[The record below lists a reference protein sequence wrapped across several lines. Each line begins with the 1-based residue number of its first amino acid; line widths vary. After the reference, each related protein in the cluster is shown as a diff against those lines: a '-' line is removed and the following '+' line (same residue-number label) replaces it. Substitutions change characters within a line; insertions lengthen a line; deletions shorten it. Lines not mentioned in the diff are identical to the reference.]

1 MSDSNTK
8 MSDSNTKLFIQMVK
22 ERYSQIGAIV
32 MPPRPEG
39 EDTPELRQQYALEIM
54 SGHEALMHAVIGSV
68 FAMTKSKMLP
78 EDIGT
83 DLYKRCEKIA
93 DDLHKGFIAQA
104 IVTGYDEA
112 QQSKAV
118 H

>member
-1 MSDSNTK
+1 MSDST
-8 MSDSNTKLFIQMVK
+8 TKLFIQMVK

-32 MPPRPEG
+32 MPSRPEG
-39 EDTPELRQQYALEIM
+39 EETPELRKQYALEIM
-54 SGHEALMHAVIGSV
+54 AGQEALMHAVIGNV
-68 FAMTKSKMLP
+68 FAMTKSQMLP
-78 EDIGT
+78 EDIGK

-93 DDLHKGFIAQA
+93 DDLHKGFLAQA
-104 IVTGYDEA
+104 MITEYEDA

>member
-1 MSDSNTK
+1 
-8 MSDSNTKLFIQMVK
+8 MVK

-32 MPPRPEG
+32 MPPRPKG
-39 EDTPELRQQYALEIM
+39 EETPELRKQYALEIM
-54 SGHEALMHAVIGSV
+54 SGQEALMHAVIGNV
-68 FAMTKSKMLP
+68 FAMTKSQMLP
-78 EDIGT
+78 EDIGK

-93 DDLHKGFIAQA
+93 DDLHKGFLAQA
-104 IVTGYDEA
+104 MITEYEDA